1 MPFLYL
7 QKGNR
12 TGQIKEV
19 IDLNQFSGFADP
31 REQHIK
37 PKVQSVKG
45 MMNLLAAIW
54 CISYQFVL
62 DEICLVRNFV

>member
-45 MMNLLAAIW
+45 MMLLAAIC
-54 CISYQFVL
+54 CISYHFAL
-62 DEICLVRNFV
+62 DEICLLRNFV